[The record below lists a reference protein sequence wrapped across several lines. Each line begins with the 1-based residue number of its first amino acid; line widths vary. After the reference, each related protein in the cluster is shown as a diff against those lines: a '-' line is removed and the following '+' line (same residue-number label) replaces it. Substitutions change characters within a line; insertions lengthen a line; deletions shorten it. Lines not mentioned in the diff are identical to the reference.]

1 MKKTPCTFTLIAF
14 CFGLVCTTFCFY
26 FYWMGWEPQCSWRRQ
41 FYFYG
46 LPQLL
51 IHIQL
56 THIFFGIIL
65 TSFFSLR
72 VYFSTMLLSLL
83 SRLLPK
89 SNSPTYSLESFLTH
103 KPTIA
108 YCMYIL
114 YLDIKLYLAKKSA
127 SCRSGNISRVGCNK
141 IGSGVGGS

>member
-1 MKKTPCTFTLIAF
+1 MFW
-14 CFGLVCTTFCFY
+14 FGLHYFLFLLLLDGMGAAMLMAPPVLLLRPPTTSNPHPTRPHFLRHHFN
-26 FYWMGWEPQCSWRRQ
+26 
-41 FYFYG
+41 
-46 LPQLL
+46 
-51 IHIQL
+51 
-56 THIFFGIIL
+56 IF
-65 TSFFSLR
+65 FFSLR

-127 SCRSGNISRVGCNK
+127 SCRSGIKAGLGCNK
-141 IGSGVGGS
+141 IGSGVGGVNVK